1 MESQSE
7 ARDQAIK
14 RLEAKRAFL
23 RHAATYVV
31 VNLFL
36 IFIWAVPSGGGYF
49 WPIWPILGWGIG
61 LAFHAWGTFFER
73 PISESA
79 IQREI
84 DRSRSSNN

>member
-1 MESQSE
+1 MTSGSE
-7 ARDQAIK
+7 ARDEAIK

-36 IFIWAVPSGGGYF
+36 IFIWAVPSGRGYF

-61 LAFHAWGTFFER
+61 LGFHAWGTVFER
-73 PISESA
+73 PISEAA
-79 IQREI
+79 IQKEI
-84 DRSRSSNN
+84 RRDQSRNN